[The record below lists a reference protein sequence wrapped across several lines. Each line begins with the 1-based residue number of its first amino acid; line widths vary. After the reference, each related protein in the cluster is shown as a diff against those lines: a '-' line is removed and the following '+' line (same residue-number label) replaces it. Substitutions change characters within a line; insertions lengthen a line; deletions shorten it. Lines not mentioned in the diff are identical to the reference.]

1 MHKSAHINVIGS
13 ILVGVAMLMGAPA
26 WAADSNA
33 SPTVS
38 LTQTVHFLDATG
50 QDRVVGP
57 GEFRVEAA
65 GKSGLKLTPADG
77 KEPIVIEGQGGS
89 IKAPVALSVP
99 VNEDEHHLVLLL
111 PEGQFVE
118 VAGSANGIKS
128 RAVAVGYPYWMWLLY
143 VKPKPNVHPSKPPTG
158 GTTKPSP
165 SSGPIQ

>member
-1 MHKSAHINVIGS
+1 MHKSARINVIGS
-13 ILVGVAMLMGAPA
+13 ILAGVAMLMGAPA

-118 VAGSANGIKS
+118 VAGSPNGIKS
-128 RAVAVGYPYWMWLLY
+128 RAGGYQPWMWSL